1 MKLLSKSI
9 ERVRYKCE
17 SLNGSM
23 HLQQWPRKAVA
34 PKATLVEVS
43 QIGVAVALRN

>member
-9 ERVRYKCE
+9 ERVRRKCV
-17 SLNGSM
+17 SVNGSICN
-23 HLQQWPRKAVA
+23 QWPRKAVA